1 MGTTGPQRLPRLAL
15 AGAVATGAAMVGV
28 AAGGVVGVD
37 RKLEAA
43 TPKQAVPIS
52 DQHRGQR
59 TSPPKRAHRDRS
71 Y

>member
-1 MGTTGPQRLPRLAL
+1 
-15 AGAVATGAAMVGV
+15 MVGV

-43 TPKQAVPIS
+43 TPKQAVPIA
-52 DQHRGQR
+52 DRHRGR